1 MYLEL
6 LVVRVDR
13 GGGPT
18 AKKYSGWRAD
28 LDLDLE
34 MQLGGTILVSS
45 LLPFSPPSG
54 WVNKLSCHAVYLP
67 NAL

>member
-28 LDLDLE
+28 LDCE
-34 MQLGGTILVSS
+34 MQVRKRDLVTS
-45 LLPFSPPSG
+45 LLP
-54 WVNKLSCHAVYLP
+54 SCLLATQVTNRSHLAAYNRDLP
-67 NAL
+67 IC

>member
-1 MYLEL
+1 MYPEL
-6 LVVRVDR
+6 LVVRVGQ

-28 LDLDLE
+28 LDLDLD

-54 WVNKLSCHAVYLP
+54 
-67 NAL
+67 